1 MGERRLLEGFSISRY
16 NARNISSSRSFTRSE
31 VILISQIREYR
42 IGEFAKYLGVTPD
55 LLKHYEDQGI
65 IQPTRSDSGYRYY
78 PFTTT
83 MLLIE
88 CIRLRN
94 YGMTLREIREI
105 LAAHQLSTAA
115 VSSRLAENVEHMKEE
130 ILLDEALT
138 ADYEEFLAWQA
149 PLSERDFDWEIR
161 WSKPMAFLPHTDK
174 YDFLQD
180 PRIYEILKS
189 WMSYIPIVK
198 SSMKAERNGRITWGL
213 LVEER
218 MIRQLKLPVND
229 IVEFYPPY
237 KVFYYKFRA
246 PLMHSSF
253 ENFDTP
259 SHPAFQA
266 LRELNLE
273 PRNGYFR
280 TTLMPADWQRDIGY
294 QYGYYAIPVKT

>member
-16 NARNISSSRSFTRSE
+16 NARNISSSRSFSRSE

-78 PFTTT
+78 PFNTT

-253 ENFDTP
+253 ENFDTS

-266 LRELNLE
+266 LRKLNLE

>member
-78 PFTTT
+78 PFNTT

-213 LVEER
+213 LAEER

-246 PLMHSSF
+246 PLMHSLF

-273 PRNGYFR
+273 SRNGYFR

>member
-78 PFTTT
+78 PFNTT

-105 LAAHQLSTAA
+105 LAAHHLDTAA

-253 ENFDTP
+253 ENFGTP

-266 LRELNLE
+266 LRKLNLE

>member
-31 VILISQIREYR
+31 VIPISQIREYR

>member
-31 VILISQIREYR
+31 VIPISQIREYR

-78 PFTTT
+78 PFNTT

-266 LRELNLE
+266 LRKLNLE

>member
-78 PFTTT
+78 PFNTT

-253 ENFDTP
+253 ENVDTP

>member
-31 VILISQIREYR
+31 VIPISQIREYR

-78 PFTTT
+78 PFNTT

-273 PRNGYFR
+273 PRNGYLR
-280 TTLMPADWQRDIGY
+280 TTLMPADWQQDIGY

>member
-78 PFTTT
+78 PFNTT

-105 LAAHQLSTAA
+105 LAAHHLDTAV

-273 PRNGYFR
+273 PRNSYFR

>member
-78 PFTTT
+78 PFNTT

-105 LAAHQLSTAA
+105 LAAHHLDTAA

-218 MIRQLKLPVND
+218 MIRQLKLPVNN

-246 PLMHSSF
+246 PLMHSSL

-266 LRELNLE
+266 LRKLNLE

>member
-16 NARNISSSRSFTRSE
+16 NARNISSSRSFSRSE
-31 VILISQIREYR
+31 VIPISQIREYR

-78 PFTTT
+78 PFNTT

-105 LAAHQLSTAA
+105 LAAHHLDTAA
-115 VSSRLAENVEHMKEE
+115 VSSRLSENLEHRKEE

>member
-31 VILISQIREYR
+31 VIPISQIREYR

-78 PFTTT
+78 PFSTT

>member
-1 MGERRLLEGFSISRY
+1 MQPHFPVPLPNRP
-16 NARNISSSRSFTRSE
+16 E
-31 VILISQIREYR
+31 VISISQIKEYR

-65 IQPTRSDSGYRYY
+65 IQPSRSDSGYRYY
-78 PFTTT
+78 PFNTT

-105 LAAHQLSTAA
+105 LSAHRQDNASVARRLS
-115 VSSRLAENVEHMKEE
+115 ENVEHMKEE
-130 ILLDEALT
+130 ILLDEAL
-138 ADYEEFLAWQA
+138 AEDYESFLSWAE
-149 PLSERDFDWEIR
+149 PLKDRDCDWDIR

-213 LVEER
+213 LAEER
-218 MIRQLKLPVND
+218 MIRQLQLPVND

-273 PRNGYFR
+273 PRDGYFR
-280 TTLMPADWQRDIGY
+280 TTLMPADWQQDIGY
-294 QYGYYAIPVKT
+294 QYGYYAIPIRT

>member
-1 MGERRLLEGFSISRY
+1 MR
-16 NARNISSSRSFTRSE
+16 FTLPILPE
-31 VILISQIREYR
+31 VIEIREYR

-65 IQPTRSDSGYRYY
+65 IQPIRSDSGYRYY
-78 PFTTT
+78 PFNTT

-105 LAAHQLSTAA
+105 LTAHRHDNASVNRRLS
-115 VSSRLAENVEHMKEE
+115 ENVEHMREE
-130 ILLDEALT
+130 ILLDEALA
-138 ADYEEFLAWQA
+138 ADYENFLNWAE
-149 PLSERDFDWEIR
+149 PLKSQDSDWEIR
-161 WSKPMAFLPHTDK
+161 WSRPMAFLPHTDR

-198 SSMKAERNGRITWGL
+198 SSMKAERDGRITWGL

-218 MIRQLKLPVND
+218 MIRQLHLPFND

-246 PLMHSSF
+246 ALTHSSL
-253 ENFDTP
+253 ESFDSP

-266 LRELNLE
+266 LHALNLE
-273 PRNGYFR
+273 PHDAYFR
-280 TTLMPADWQRDIGY
+280 TTLMPADWQKDLGY
-294 QYGYYAIPVKT
+294 QYGYYAIPLKS

>member
-1 MGERRLLEGFSISRY
+1 MIF
-16 NARNISSSRSFTRSE
+16 
-31 VILISQIREYR
+31 ISQIREYR

-65 IQPTRSDSGYRYY
+65 IQPSRSDSGYRYY
-78 PFTTT
+78 PFHTT

-105 LAAHQLSTAA
+105 LAAHRLDTAA

-130 ILLDEALT
+130 ILLDEALA

-213 LVEER
+213 LAEER
-218 MIRQLKLPVND
+218 MIRQLQLPVND
-229 IVEFYPPY
+229 IVEFFPPH

-246 PLMHSSF
+246 PLMPTSF
-253 ENFDTP
+253 ENFDSP

-273 PRNGYFR
+273 PRDGYFR
-280 TTLMPADWQRDIGY
+280 TTLMPADWQQDIGY

>member
-16 NARNISSSRSFTRSE
+16 NARNISSSRSFSRSE

-78 PFTTT
+78 PFNTT

-105 LAAHQLSTAA
+105 LAAHQLDTAA

-253 ENFDTP
+253 ENFDTS

-266 LRELNLE
+266 LRKLNLE

>member
-31 VILISQIREYR
+31 VIPISQIREYR

-78 PFTTT
+78 PFNTT

-105 LAAHQLSTAA
+105 LAAHHLDTAA

-149 PLSERDFDWEIR
+149 PLSDR

>member
-78 PFTTT
+78 PFNTT

-105 LAAHQLSTAA
+105 LAAHHLDTAS

-253 ENFDTP
+253 ENVDTP

>member
-1 MGERRLLEGFSISRY
+1 MQPHFPVPSPNRP
-16 NARNISSSRSFTRSE
+16 E
-31 VILISQIREYR
+31 VISISQIKEYR

-65 IQPTRSDSGYRYY
+65 IQPSRSDSGYRYY
-78 PFTTT
+78 PFNTT

-105 LAAHQLSTAA
+105 LSAHRQDNASVARRLS
-115 VSSRLAENVEHMKEE
+115 ENVEHMKEE
-130 ILLDEALT
+130 ILLDEAL
-138 ADYEEFLAWQA
+138 AEDYKSFLSWAE
-149 PLSERDFDWEIR
+149 PLKDRDRDWDIR

-213 LVEER
+213 LAEER
-218 MIRQLKLPVND
+218 MIRQLQLPVND

-253 ENFDTP
+253 EKFDTP

-273 PRNGYFR
+273 PRDGYFR
-280 TTLMPADWQRDIGY
+280 TTLMPADWQQDIGY
-294 QYGYYAIPVKT
+294 QYGYYAIPIRT

>member
-31 VILISQIREYR
+31 VIPISQIREYR

-78 PFTTT
+78 PFNTT

-105 LAAHQLSTAA
+105 LAAHHLDTAA

-253 ENFDTP
+253 ENFDTS

-266 LRELNLE
+266 LRKLNLE

>member
-1 MGERRLLEGFSISRY
+1 MIE
-16 NARNISSSRSFTRSE
+16 
-31 VILISQIREYR
+31 IREYR

-65 IQPTRSDSGYRYY
+65 IRPSRSDSGYRYY
-78 PFTTT
+78 PFNTT

-105 LAAHQLSTAA
+105 LTAHRHDNASVNRRLS
-115 VSSRLAENVEHMKEE
+115 ENVEHMREE
-130 ILLDEALT
+130 ILLDEALA

-149 PLSERDFDWEIR
+149 PLATRDCDWEIR
-161 WSKPMAFLPHTDK
+161 WSRPMAFLPHTDR
-174 YDFLQD
+174 YDFLRD

-198 SSMKAERNGRITWGL
+198 SSMKAERDGRITWGL

-218 MIRQLKLPVND
+218 IIRQLKLPVND
-229 IVEFYPPY
+229 IVDFYPPH

-246 PLMHSSF
+246 PLTHSSS
-253 ENFDTP
+253 ENFDSP
-259 SHPAFQA
+259 AHPAFQA
-266 LRELNLE
+266 LHALNLE
-273 PRNGYFR
+273 PLDAYFR
-280 TTLMPADWQRDIGY
+280 TTLMPADWQQDINC
-294 QYGYYAIPVKT
+294 QYGYYAIPLRT

>member
-16 NARNISSSRSFTRSE
+16 NARNISSSRSFSRSE
-31 VILISQIREYR
+31 VIPISQIREYR

-78 PFTTT
+78 PFNTT

-105 LAAHQLSTAA
+105 LAAHHLDTAA

-273 PRNGYFR
+273 PRNGYLR